1 MTSFNLHYFVKG
13 PVSYTVMLKVRAAVY
28 DIEGDT
34 VQSIAYLEFRIYI
47 WRQESREREIK

>member
-1 MTSFNLHYFVKG
+1 
-13 PVSYTVMLKVRAAVY
+13 MLKVRAAVY